1 MAFATTG
8 DIEDRLGRELTDAE
22 VGYVTPA
29 LDNASSIIA
38 EAAGRDDDWADA
50 LTPIP
55 RILKELSIQMVIR
68 AGQNPE
74 GVALQR
80 EILGQYTKEVRF
92 DVGDPMEGDS
102 LFLSDVEGRLVRRV
116 VFGRS
121 SGSSTPDTLLDEL
134 PDWQNLSKLIEA
146 PLGDDDVL
154 HG

>member
-22 VGYVTPA
+22 VGYVDPA
-29 LDNASSIIA
+29 LDNAASIIA

-55 RILKELSIQMVIR
+55 RVLKELSIQMVIR

-74 GVALQR
+74 GLMSQR
-80 EILGQYTKEVRF
+80 EILGQYTKEVHF

-102 LFLSDVEGRLVRRV
+102 LFLSDTESRLVRRV
-116 VFGRS
+116 IFGKA
-121 SGSSTPDTLLDEL
+121 SSTATMASIFDEL
-134 PDWQNLSKLIEA
+134 PDWQNLSRLIEA
-146 PLGDDDVL
+146 PLGNDSD
-154 HG
+154 G